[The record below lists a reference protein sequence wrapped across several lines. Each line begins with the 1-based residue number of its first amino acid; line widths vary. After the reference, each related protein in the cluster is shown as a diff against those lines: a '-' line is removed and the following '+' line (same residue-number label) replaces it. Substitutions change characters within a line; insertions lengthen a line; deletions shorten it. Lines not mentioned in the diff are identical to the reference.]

1 MLLDNTSSD
10 NKLECH
16 DIHYPSL
23 VYAGQSLTVDVV
35 ATGQQN
41 GTHQLV
47 LASFSLNHWD
57 SVVVQLDYTKLV
69 INTQVSN
76 DEEQAKPY
84 TSLNYIIYPDQS
96 SITFSLTLQQAS
108 QAELR

>member
-16 DIHYPSL
+16 DIYYSSL
-23 VYAGQSLTVDVV
+23 VYAGQSFTVDVV

-57 SVVVQLDYTKLV
+57 SVVVQLDYTKFV

-96 SITFSLTLQQAS
+96 SITFSL
-108 QAELR
+108 